1 MTTYRSFTG
10 YSASTLGISGDPVVN
25 ETFDITGAASLQI
38 IFRDDDADTNV
49 GGDVTNEASSD
60 GDQSVYITDNGG
72 TVLEDGS
79 AVYLEASFTYTIAG
93 DPTVYT
99 GYMFET
105 DNVSGFDFVIFETGT
120 PAGAATIT
128 SVNFNPSPNSVEYS
142 VLQSGDETFDTT
154 TSTGLNLNDD
164 DLIVAGDGN
173 DTINGGGGSDFLSGG
188 DGDDAFLLTD
198 FPEGAGPATGGVT
211 GGTPT
216 IVNQTT
222 ATNQSPPKM
231 LALDDGRVLYVW
243 NDDGASDFVNNDLQG
258 RIYNADGTPSS
269 DQFQIGTWRVSGDE
283 AFDIQ
288 AIDLAQTSDG
298 NVFIGFV
305 RSRYD
310 NVEAPAFSVID
321 PSFAPTDT
329 ANFVVASNQLFTGQ
343 IDNESPSILTALDD
357 GRILAVWS
365 RNAEN
370 DWGDMSVQGRIF
382 NSDGTPSTNQFQI
395 GTWDV
400 DGGNYFDV
408 NTIDVVQAD
417 NGNVFVGYV
426 RDNENGGETPVFSV
440 IDPSFNPGDAGF
452 TPVTDQLFPDAD
464 APGVESPPILTTLDD
479 GRVLAVWNN
488 TANADNGTDMTIQ
501 GRIFNNDGTASTDQF
516 QIGNWAVDGY
526 ESRNIDA
533 MEVSQTS
540 DGNVVIGFVRN
551 TSNGTDEPAFHII
564 DPSFAPTD
572 PGFAVAS
579 DVEIQET
586 DAGSYES
593 APVLASLADGRF
605 VAVWK
610 ENELGDGNLTYRVF
624 NSDGSPVT
632 GDITV
637 SNSTAN
643 QVDALTGFDVNSISV
658 VATGPNTFVIGW
670 VGANDGSGTGAFT
683 SGPITLET
691 DDGFGNDTIVGG
703 EGAET
708 TGDTIDASGMN
719 NGIDVTFD
727 GDESGTITQNG
738 GPSGSTSNAIFSEI
752 ETIIV
757 TDYDDIIDATATT
770 QDLTFDGMAG
780 DDFIQG
786 GAGNDSILGSEG
798 NDTLLGDGANDT
810 IDGGADDDLIY
821 GDNSGVAVPASPAD
835 TTSTNTARNFEVISL
850 GNISVELDPTEGN
863 QVAENRAD
871 AAFQGAT
878 FGSPTDP
885 LSENVVT
892 LSEVGSVAT
901 IYDGDNFNINDR
913 FQINGGV
920 HQTFDSAAIYDGTVI
935 TYEDGTTATVSAVV
949 FQDTNGN
956 TYLAP
961 ESSAN
966 TDTTLYT
973 AQPITSITLGTA
985 DNIAANGLTATR
997 VEDSWVEFSDTD
1009 SVAAGQNDGD
1019 DSIEGGAGNDTIYGE
1034 GGDDTIDGGADND
1047 LIYGDD
1053 GETTI
1058 NASEDFSTGPDGW
1071 VNASSGGYLSQNESL
1086 GGDPFFGRFGGGS
1099 SASEQIK
1106 KTFGLSQDAPYAV
1119 IEFDFLKIDSWDAS
1133 ANEEFAVF
1141 IDGVEIFNF
1150 FPKNTNGSGVE
1161 GPDASGSFAGGSW
1174 SVTSS
1179 GSDSNL
1185 GFGNNNSS
1193 WHDRVFNVRIVMD
1206 DPGDRVTL
1214 GMGAKLDSG
1223 ISDESW
1229 GIDNVNIAS
1238 TSNPD
1243 FDFSTTSSSL
1253 TDGNDV
1259 IDGGTGEDTI
1269 YGQGGD
1275 DLIDGG
1281 ADNDTIYGDGTAAL
1295 TPDSELLTNGGFD
1308 SNLDN
1313 WTIINPSGGQAPV
1326 HTTQAGGSIRL
1337 NSSDEAAGGDGLS
1350 QQFGTVI
1357 GKTYSAAIEL
1367 EENGGNSASH
1377 TVLVEA
1383 LDDNGTVIESYTTVI
1398 PNGGSETVYLDF
1410 VATSS
1415 TSEIRITNPSSTG
1428 TVGTDVLIVDASVTG
1443 VDPQDDP
1450 NDGNDTISGSAGDD
1464 FIIGGGGDDSIDG
1477 GADND
1482 VIYGDSRLTASPSEQ
1497 LNNGGFDSNL
1507 DRWTIINPTGGNAP
1521 AYSSSSGGSLRI
1533 NSGQETAGG
1542 DGVSQQFGTA
1552 IGETYSASLDFEE
1565 NGSGSASHTV
1575 LVEVLDE
1582 NGTVIDSVTTVV
1594 GNGQSAT
1601 ATLDFVATTATSEI
1615 RITNP
1620 TSSSSNN
1627 SDLLITDVSVTG
1639 IDPSDTTSQGDDSI
1653 DGGEGNDLIYGEGG
1667 GDTLLGSG
1675 GNDTIY
1681 GDAGSYVRESFSYD
1695 TLSTT
1700 QVRDGVSVNTGN
1712 VDVTF
1717 SSPTETGITL
1727 SVVNGSPY
1735 TGGIQDDGNGPASN
1749 TVLQSTTGSSSSLGE
1764 YEWSFSEP
1772 VMAVNFNIVDLD
1784 ANENIQIFAFDA
1796 DNNPIEVILTPGSN
1810 VTVTDSNSDGFDDRA
1825 DGGGSGGSGDVEQ
1838 SITVTVPGPVSRI
1851 EAIHTLDSGGNIGI
1865 QFTEMFFDAPTPS
1878 IGDDLIDGGTGDD
1891 FIYGEEG
1898 TDTIRLSDSF
1908 GIDSIDGGEETPT
1921 DSSIDI
1927 LDASAVTATGVN
1939 LTYGTLESGTV
1950 IAGAGNTATFENIE
1964 QVIVTEQDDTIDA
1977 SALSDDVTLDGMGG
1991 DDTILG
1997 GSGDDSID
2005 GGTGSDTL
2013 VGGDGQDTITGGAGE
2028 DTIAGGAGA
2037 DTITGGT
2044 GGDFIDYSGSDA
2056 GVSIDFGIYGNG
2068 VGSGG
2073 HAEGDVFN
2081 EVDDIIGSGFDDTL
2095 SGYDATYDGRSISN
2109 IIDGGA
2115 GNDSIDGEG
2124 GNDSLIGGAGNDTLI
2139 GGAGVDT
2146 LTGGADADT
2155 FFADGTADLITD
2167 FDTTDGLGDNDPS
2180 NNDFIDLSAIYNETT
2195 LAAWNATPGNP
2206 QYNNPLAWLKADQ
2219 ADGTLDEAGGLQIQN
2234 GGSAVDGD
2242 DFFFENTAV
2251 VCFARGTRIMTPFGD
2266 IPIEELERG
2275 DMVKTL
2281 DNGIKPIRWI
2291 GHRKLSADD
2300 LAKAPAMRPILIK
2313 ARSIGGGLPKTDL
2326 VVSPQHRVMIRSRI
2340 AKRMFGK
2347 EEVLIA
2353 AKHLLAIPG
2362 VSVIEECDGVEYW
2375 HFLFDQHEVVFAESM
2390 PAESLYTGKEALKTL
2405 SEKSRNEIFTLFPE
2419 LANLDH
2425 DKLGVDCPSPMGAR
2439 IFPKGPEARE
2449 LTKRHIKNDQALLV
2463 SACFV

>member
-10 YSASTLGISGDPVVN
+10 YSASTLGISEDPVVN
-25 ETFDITGAASLQI
+25 ETFNITGAASLQI

-142 VLQSGDETFDTT
+142 VLQSGNETFDTT

-188 DGDDAFLLTD
+188 DGDDTFLLTD

-243 NDDGASDFVNNDLQG
+243 NDDGASDFLNNDLQG
-258 RIYNADGTPSS
+258 RIYNADGTPAS

-343 IDNESPSILTALDD
+343 IDNESPSVLTALDD

-526 ESRNIDA
+526 EARNIDA
-533 MEVSQTS
+533 MDVTQTS

-586 DAGSYES
+586 DPGSCES

-632 GDITV
+632 GDVVV

-691 DDGFGNDTIVGG
+691 NDGFGNDTIVGG

-770 QDLTFDGMAG
+770 QDLIFDGMAG

-798 NDTLLGDGANDT
+798 NDTL
-810 IDGGADDDLIY
+810 
-821 GDNSGVAVPASPAD
+821 
-835 TTSTNTARNFEVISL
+835 F
-850 GNISVELDPTEGN
+850 
-863 QVAENRAD
+863 
-871 AAFQGAT
+871 
-878 FGSPTDP
+878 
-885 LSENVVT
+885 
-892 LSEVGSVAT
+892 
-901 IYDGDNFNINDR
+901 
-913 FQINGGV
+913 
-920 HQTFDSAAIYDGTVI
+920 
-935 TYEDGTTATVSAVV
+935 
-949 FQDTNGN
+949 
-956 TYLAP
+956 
-961 ESSAN
+961 
-966 TDTTLYT
+966 
-973 AQPITSITLGTA
+973 
-985 DNIAANGLTATR
+985 
-997 VEDSWVEFSDTD
+997 
-1009 SVAAGQNDGD
+1009 
-1019 DSIEGGAGNDTIYGE
+1019 GE

-1141 IDGVEIFNF
+1141 IDGVEIFSF
-1150 FPKNTNGSGVE
+1150 FPKNTNGSAVE

-1326 HTTQAGGSIRL
+1326 YTTQAGGSIRL
-1337 NSSDEAAGGDGLS
+1337 NSSDEAAGGM
-1350 QQFGTVI
+1350 
-1357 GKTYSAAIEL
+1357 
-1367 EENGGNSASH
+1367 AS
-1377 TVLVEA
+1377 
-1383 LDDNGTVIESYTTVI
+1383 
-1398 PNGGSETVYLDF
+1398 
-1410 VATSS
+1410 
-1415 TSEIRITNPSSTG
+1415 R
-1428 TVGTDVLIVDASVTG
+1428 
-1443 VDPQDDP
+1443 
-1450 NDGNDTISGSAGDD
+1450 
-1464 FIIGGGGDDSIDG
+1464 
-1477 GADND
+1477 
-1482 VIYGDSRLTASPSEQ
+1482 
-1497 LNNGGFDSNL
+1497 SNL
-1507 DRWTIINPTGGNAP
+1507 AL
-1521 AYSSSSGGSLRI
+1521 SSARLIRPPLSLRK
-1533 NSGQETAGG
+1533 
-1542 DGVSQQFGTA
+1542 
-1552 IGETYSASLDFEE
+1552 
-1565 NGSGSASHTV
+1565 
-1575 LVEVLDE
+1575 
-1582 NGTVIDSVTTVV
+1582 
-1594 GNGQSAT
+1594 
-1601 ATLDFVATTATSEI
+1601 
-1615 RITNP
+1615 
-1620 TSSSSNN
+1620 
-1627 SDLLITDVSVTG
+1627 
-1639 IDPSDTTSQGDDSI
+1639 
-1653 DGGEGNDLIYGEGG
+1653 
-1667 GDTLLGSG
+1667 
-1675 GNDTIY
+1675 
-1681 GDAGSYVRESFSYD
+1681 
-1695 TLSTT
+1695 
-1700 QVRDGVSVNTGN
+1700 
-1712 VDVTF
+1712 
-1717 SSPTETGITL
+1717 
-1727 SVVNGSPY
+1727 
-1735 TGGIQDDGNGPASN
+1735 
-1749 TVLQSTTGSSSSLGE
+1749 
-1764 YEWSFSEP
+1764 
-1772 VMAVNFNIVDLD
+1772 M
-1784 ANENIQIFAFDA
+1784 
-1796 DNNPIEVILTPGSN
+1796 
-1810 VTVTDSNSDGFDDRA
+1810 
-1825 DGGGSGGSGDVEQ
+1825 
-1838 SITVTVPGPVSRI
+1838 
-1851 EAIHTLDSGGNIGI
+1851 
-1865 QFTEMFFDAPTPS
+1865 
-1878 IGDDLIDGGTGDD
+1878 
-1891 FIYGEEG
+1891 
-1898 TDTIRLSDSF
+1898 
-1908 GIDSIDGGEETPT
+1908 EETPPVT
-1921 DSSIDI
+1921 PCWLKRSMTTAPLLKATQRSSPMEE
-1927 LDASAVTATGVN
+1927 AR
-1939 LTYGTLESGTV
+1939 
-1950 IAGAGNTATFENIE
+1950 
-1964 QVIVTEQDDTIDA
+1964 Q
-1977 SALSDDVTLDGMGG
+1977 
-1991 DDTILG
+1991 
-1997 GSGDDSID
+1997 
-2005 GGTGSDTL
+2005 
-2013 VGGDGQDTITGGAGE
+2013 
-2028 DTIAGGAGA
+2028 
-2037 DTITGGT
+2037 
-2044 GGDFIDYSGSDA
+2044 
-2056 GVSIDFGIYGNG
+2056 
-2068 VGSGG
+2068 
-2073 HAEGDVFN
+2073 
-2081 EVDDIIGSGFDDTL
+2081 
-2095 SGYDATYDGRSISN
+2095 SIST
-2109 IIDGGA
+2109 
-2115 GNDSIDGEG
+2115 S
-2124 GNDSLIGGAGNDTLI
+2124 S
-2139 GGAGVDT
+2139 
-2146 LTGGADADT
+2146 
-2155 FFADGTADLITD
+2155 
-2167 FDTTDGLGDNDPS
+2167 P
-2180 NNDFIDLSAIYNETT
+2180 
-2195 LAAWNATPGNP
+2195 
-2206 QYNNPLAWLKADQ
+2206 PL
-2219 ADGTLDEAGGLQIQN
+2219 
-2234 GGSAVDGD
+2234 
-2242 DFFFENTAV
+2242 
-2251 VCFARGTRIMTPFGD
+2251 RR
-2266 IPIEELERG
+2266 
-2275 DMVKTL
+2275 
-2281 DNGIKPIRWI
+2281 
-2291 GHRKLSADD
+2291 RK
-2300 LAKAPAMRPILIK
+2300 
-2313 ARSIGGGLPKTDL
+2313 
-2326 VVSPQHRVMIRSRI
+2326 
-2340 AKRMFGK
+2340 
-2347 EEVLIA
+2347 
-2353 AKHLLAIPG
+2353 
-2362 VSVIEECDGVEYW
+2362 SV
-2375 HFLFDQHEVVFAESM
+2375 
-2390 PAESLYTGKEALKTL
+2390 
-2405 SEKSRNEIFTLFPE
+2405 
-2419 LANLDH
+2419 
-2425 DKLGVDCPSPMGAR
+2425 
-2439 IFPKGPEARE
+2439 
-2449 LTKRHIKNDQALLV
+2449 
-2463 SACFV
+2463 

>member
-10 YSASTLGISGDPVVN
+10 YSASTLGISEDPIVN
-25 ETFDITGAASLQI
+25 ETFNITGAASLQI

-105 DNVSGFDFVIFETGT
+105 DNVSGFDFVIFEAGT

-188 DGDDAFLLTD
+188 DGDDVFNLTD
-198 FPEGAGPATGGVT
+198 FPEGAGPVTGGVT

-216 IVNQTT
+216 VVNQTT

-243 NDDGASDFVNNDLQG
+243 NDDGASDFLNNDLQG

-343 IDNESPSILTALDD
+343 IDNESPSVLTALDD

-382 NSDGTPSTNQFQI
+382 DSDGTPSTNQFQI

-400 DGGNYFDV
+400 DGSNYFDID
-408 NTIDVVQAD
+408 TIDVVQAD

-488 TANADNGTDMTIQ
+488 YANADNGTVMTIQ

-526 ESRNIDA
+526 DGRNIDA
-533 MEVSQTS
+533 MEVTQTS

-572 PGFAVAS
+572 PGFAVIS

-586 DAGSYES
+586 DAGFYES
-593 APVLASLADGRF
+593 APVLASLAGGRF

-610 ENELGDGNLTYRVF
+610 ENELGDGNLAYRVF

-632 GDITV
+632 GDVIVADTTT
-637 SNSTAN
+637 NR
-643 QVDALTGFDVNSISV
+643 VDALNGFDVNSISV
-658 VATGPNTFVIGW
+658 IATGPNTFVIGW

-738 GPSGSTSNAIFSEI
+738 GPSGNTSNAIFSEI

-1034 GGDDTIDGGADND
+1034 GGDDTIDGG
-1047 LIYGDD
+1047 I
-1053 GETTI
+1053 
-1058 NASEDFSTGPDGW
+1058 
-1071 VNASSGGYLSQNESL
+1071 
-1086 GGDPFFGRFGGGS
+1086 
-1099 SASEQIK
+1099 
-1106 KTFGLSQDAPYAV
+1106 
-1119 IEFDFLKIDSWDAS
+1119 
-1133 ANEEFAVF
+1133 
-1141 IDGVEIFNF
+1141 
-1150 FPKNTNGSGVE
+1150 
-1161 GPDASGSFAGGSW
+1161 
-1174 SVTSS
+1174 
-1179 GSDSNL
+1179 
-1185 GFGNNNSS
+1185 
-1193 WHDRVFNVRIVMD
+1193 
-1206 DPGDRVTL
+1206 
-1214 GMGAKLDSG
+1214 
-1223 ISDESW
+1223 
-1229 GIDNVNIAS
+1229 
-1238 TSNPD
+1238 
-1243 FDFSTTSSSL
+1243 
-1253 TDGNDV
+1253 
-1259 IDGGTGEDTI
+1259 
-1269 YGQGGD
+1269 
-1275 DLIDGG
+1275 G
-1281 ADNDTIYGDGTAAL
+1281 AD
-1295 TPDSELLTNGGFD
+1295 SLL
-1308 SNLDN
+1308 
-1313 WTIINPSGGQAPV
+1313 
-1326 HTTQAGGSIRL
+1326 
-1337 NSSDEAAGGDGLS
+1337 
-1350 QQFGTVI
+1350 
-1357 GKTYSAAIEL
+1357 
-1367 EENGGNSASH
+1367 
-1377 TVLVEA
+1377 
-1383 LDDNGTVIESYTTVI
+1383 
-1398 PNGGSETVYLDF
+1398 
-1410 VATSS
+1410 
-1415 TSEIRITNPSSTG
+1415 
-1428 TVGTDVLIVDASVTG
+1428 
-1443 VDPQDDP
+1443 
-1450 NDGNDTISGSAGDD
+1450 
-1464 FIIGGGGDDSIDG
+1464 
-1477 GADND
+1477 
-1482 VIYGDSRLTASPSEQ
+1482 
-1497 LNNGGFDSNL
+1497 
-1507 DRWTIINPTGGNAP
+1507 
-1521 AYSSSSGGSLRI
+1521 
-1533 NSGQETAGG
+1533 
-1542 DGVSQQFGTA
+1542 
-1552 IGETYSASLDFEE
+1552 
-1565 NGSGSASHTV
+1565 
-1575 LVEVLDE
+1575 
-1582 NGTVIDSVTTVV
+1582 
-1594 GNGQSAT
+1594 
-1601 ATLDFVATTATSEI
+1601 
-1615 RITNP
+1615 
-1620 TSSSSNN
+1620 
-1627 SDLLITDVSVTG
+1627 
-1639 IDPSDTTSQGDDSI
+1639 
-1653 DGGEGNDLIYGEGG
+1653 
-1667 GDTLLGSG
+1667 
-1675 GNDTIY
+1675 
-1681 GDAGSYVRESFSYD
+1681 
-1695 TLSTT
+1695 
-1700 QVRDGVSVNTGN
+1700 
-1712 VDVTF
+1712 
-1717 SSPTETGITL
+1717 
-1727 SVVNGSPY
+1727 
-1735 TGGIQDDGNGPASN
+1735 
-1749 TVLQSTTGSSSSLGE
+1749 
-1764 YEWSFSEP
+1764 
-1772 VMAVNFNIVDLD
+1772 
-1784 ANENIQIFAFDA
+1784 
-1796 DNNPIEVILTPGSN
+1796 
-1810 VTVTDSNSDGFDDRA
+1810 
-1825 DGGGSGGSGDVEQ
+1825 
-1838 SITVTVPGPVSRI
+1838 
-1851 EAIHTLDSGGNIGI
+1851 
-1865 QFTEMFFDAPTPS
+1865 
-1878 IGDDLIDGGTGDD
+1878 
-1891 FIYGEEG
+1891 
-1898 TDTIRLSDSF
+1898 
-1908 GIDSIDGGEETPT
+1908 
-1921 DSSIDI
+1921 
-1927 LDASAVTATGVN
+1927 
-1939 LTYGTLESGTV
+1939 
-1950 IAGAGNTATFENIE
+1950 
-1964 QVIVTEQDDTIDA
+1964 
-1977 SALSDDVTLDGMGG
+1977 
-1991 DDTILG
+1991 
-1997 GSGDDSID
+1997 
-2005 GGTGSDTL
+2005 
-2013 VGGDGQDTITGGAGE
+2013 GGAGE

-2037 DTITGGT
+2037 DTITGGS

-2056 GVSIDFGIYGNG
+2056 GVLIDFGIYGDG

-2115 GNDSIDGEG
+2115 GNDRIDGEG

-2281 DNGIKPIRWI
+2281 DNGMKPIRWI

>member
-10 YSASTLGISGDPVVN
+10 YSASTLGISEDPIVN
-25 ETFDITGAASLQI
+25 ETFNITGAASLQI

-105 DNVSGFDFVIFETGT
+105 DNVSGFDFVIFEAGT

-188 DGDDAFLLTD
+188 DGDDVFNLTD
-198 FPEGAGPATGGVT
+198 FPEGAGPVTGGVT

-216 IVNQTT
+216 VVNQTT

-243 NDDGASDFVNNDLQG
+243 NDDGASDFLNNDLQG
-258 RIYNADGTPSS
+258 RVYNADGTPSS

-343 IDNESPSILTALDD
+343 IDNESPSVLTALDD

-382 NSDGTPSTNQFQI
+382 DSDGTPSTNQFQI

-400 DGGNYFDV
+400 DGSNYFDID
-408 NTIDVVQAD
+408 TIDVVQAD

-488 TANADNGTDMTIQ
+488 YANADNGTVMTIQ

-526 ESRNIDA
+526 DGRNIDA
-533 MEVSQTS
+533 MEVTQTS

-572 PGFAVAS
+572 PGFAVIS

-586 DAGSYES
+586 DAGFYES
-593 APVLASLADGRF
+593 APVLASLAGGRF

-610 ENELGDGNLTYRVF
+610 ENELGDGNLAYRVF

-632 GDITV
+632 GDIIV
-637 SNSTAN
+637 ADSTTN
-643 QVDALTGFDVNSISV
+643 RVDALNGFDVNSISV
-658 VATGPNTFVIGW
+658 IATGPNTFVIGW

-738 GPSGSTSNAIFSEI
+738 GPSGNTSNAIFSEI

-1034 GGDDTIDGGADND
+1034 GGDDTIDGG
-1047 LIYGDD
+1047 I
-1053 GETTI
+1053 
-1058 NASEDFSTGPDGW
+1058 
-1071 VNASSGGYLSQNESL
+1071 
-1086 GGDPFFGRFGGGS
+1086 
-1099 SASEQIK
+1099 
-1106 KTFGLSQDAPYAV
+1106 
-1119 IEFDFLKIDSWDAS
+1119 
-1133 ANEEFAVF
+1133 
-1141 IDGVEIFNF
+1141 
-1150 FPKNTNGSGVE
+1150 
-1161 GPDASGSFAGGSW
+1161 
-1174 SVTSS
+1174 
-1179 GSDSNL
+1179 
-1185 GFGNNNSS
+1185 
-1193 WHDRVFNVRIVMD
+1193 
-1206 DPGDRVTL
+1206 
-1214 GMGAKLDSG
+1214 
-1223 ISDESW
+1223 
-1229 GIDNVNIAS
+1229 
-1238 TSNPD
+1238 
-1243 FDFSTTSSSL
+1243 
-1253 TDGNDV
+1253 
-1259 IDGGTGEDTI
+1259 
-1269 YGQGGD
+1269 
-1275 DLIDGG
+1275 G
-1281 ADNDTIYGDGTAAL
+1281 AD
-1295 TPDSELLTNGGFD
+1295 SLL
-1308 SNLDN
+1308 
-1313 WTIINPSGGQAPV
+1313 
-1326 HTTQAGGSIRL
+1326 
-1337 NSSDEAAGGDGLS
+1337 
-1350 QQFGTVI
+1350 
-1357 GKTYSAAIEL
+1357 
-1367 EENGGNSASH
+1367 
-1377 TVLVEA
+1377 
-1383 LDDNGTVIESYTTVI
+1383 
-1398 PNGGSETVYLDF
+1398 
-1410 VATSS
+1410 
-1415 TSEIRITNPSSTG
+1415 
-1428 TVGTDVLIVDASVTG
+1428 
-1443 VDPQDDP
+1443 
-1450 NDGNDTISGSAGDD
+1450 
-1464 FIIGGGGDDSIDG
+1464 
-1477 GADND
+1477 
-1482 VIYGDSRLTASPSEQ
+1482 
-1497 LNNGGFDSNL
+1497 
-1507 DRWTIINPTGGNAP
+1507 
-1521 AYSSSSGGSLRI
+1521 
-1533 NSGQETAGG
+1533 
-1542 DGVSQQFGTA
+1542 
-1552 IGETYSASLDFEE
+1552 
-1565 NGSGSASHTV
+1565 
-1575 LVEVLDE
+1575 
-1582 NGTVIDSVTTVV
+1582 
-1594 GNGQSAT
+1594 
-1601 ATLDFVATTATSEI
+1601 
-1615 RITNP
+1615 
-1620 TSSSSNN
+1620 
-1627 SDLLITDVSVTG
+1627 
-1639 IDPSDTTSQGDDSI
+1639 
-1653 DGGEGNDLIYGEGG
+1653 
-1667 GDTLLGSG
+1667 
-1675 GNDTIY
+1675 
-1681 GDAGSYVRESFSYD
+1681 
-1695 TLSTT
+1695 
-1700 QVRDGVSVNTGN
+1700 
-1712 VDVTF
+1712 
-1717 SSPTETGITL
+1717 
-1727 SVVNGSPY
+1727 
-1735 TGGIQDDGNGPASN
+1735 
-1749 TVLQSTTGSSSSLGE
+1749 
-1764 YEWSFSEP
+1764 
-1772 VMAVNFNIVDLD
+1772 
-1784 ANENIQIFAFDA
+1784 
-1796 DNNPIEVILTPGSN
+1796 
-1810 VTVTDSNSDGFDDRA
+1810 
-1825 DGGGSGGSGDVEQ
+1825 
-1838 SITVTVPGPVSRI
+1838 
-1851 EAIHTLDSGGNIGI
+1851 
-1865 QFTEMFFDAPTPS
+1865 
-1878 IGDDLIDGGTGDD
+1878 
-1891 FIYGEEG
+1891 
-1898 TDTIRLSDSF
+1898 
-1908 GIDSIDGGEETPT
+1908 
-1921 DSSIDI
+1921 
-1927 LDASAVTATGVN
+1927 
-1939 LTYGTLESGTV
+1939 
-1950 IAGAGNTATFENIE
+1950 
-1964 QVIVTEQDDTIDA
+1964 
-1977 SALSDDVTLDGMGG
+1977 
-1991 DDTILG
+1991 
-1997 GSGDDSID
+1997 
-2005 GGTGSDTL
+2005 
-2013 VGGDGQDTITGGAGE
+2013 GGAGE

-2037 DTITGGT
+2037 DTITGGS

-2056 GVSIDFGIYGNG
+2056 GVLIDFGIYGDG

-2115 GNDSIDGEG
+2115 GNDRIDGEG

-2281 DNGIKPIRWI
+2281 DNGMKPIRWI

>member
-10 YSASTLGISGDPVVN
+10 YSASTLGISEDPVVN
-25 ETFDITGAASLQI
+25 ETFNTTGAASLQI

-105 DNVSGFDFVIFETGT
+105 DNVSGFDFVIFEAGT

-188 DGDDAFLLTD
+188 DGDDVFLLTD
-198 FPEGAGPATGGVT
+198 FPEGAGPVTGGAT

-216 IVNQTT
+216 VVNQST

-243 NDDGASDFVNNDLQG
+243 NDDANTDSANTDLHG

-269 DQFQIGTWRVSGDE
+269 DQFQIGTWGVSGDE
-283 AFDIQ
+283 GFDLQ

-343 IDNESPSILTALDD
+343 IDNESPSVLTALDD

-395 GTWDV
+395 RTWDV
-400 DGGNYFDV
+400 DGSNYFDID
-408 NTIDVVQAD
+408 TIDVVQAD

-426 RDNENGGETPVFSV
+426 RDHENGGETPVFSV

-464 APGVESPPILTTLDD
+464 ASGMESPPILTTLDD

-488 TANADNGTDMTIQ
+488 SANADNGTGMTIQ

-526 ESRNIDA
+526 DGRNIDA
-533 MEVSQTS
+533 MDVTQTS

-572 PGFAVAS
+572 PGFAVIS

-586 DAGSYES
+586 DAGFYES
-593 APVLASLADGRF
+593 APVLASLAGGRF

-632 GDITV
+632 GDIIV
-637 SNSTAN
+637 ADSTTN
-643 QVDALTGFDVNSISV
+643 RVDALTSFDVNSISV

-738 GPSGSTSNAIFSEI
+738 GPSGNTSNAIFSEI

-770 QDLTFDGMAG
+770 QGVTFDGMAG

-835 TTSTNTARNFEVISL
+835 TTSTNTARTFEVISL

-863 QVAENRAD
+863 EVAENRAD

-913 FQINGGV
+913 FQINGGA

-961 ESSAN
+961 EFSAN

-985 DNIAANGLTATR
+985 DVNSAIYLTATR
-997 VEDSWVEFSDTD
+997 VEDSWVEFSETD

-1019 DSIEGGAGNDTIYGE
+1019 DPIEGGAGNDTIYGE
-1034 GGDDTIDGGADND
+1034 GGDDTIDGGIGADSLEGGTGND
-1047 LIYGDD
+1047 LL
-1053 GETTI
+1053 
-1058 NASEDFSTGPDGW
+1058 
-1071 VNASSGGYLSQNESL
+1071 SGG
-1086 GGDPFFGRFGGGS
+1086 
-1099 SASEQIK
+1099 
-1106 KTFGLSQDAPYAV
+1106 
-1119 IEFDFLKIDSWDAS
+1119 
-1133 ANEEFAVF
+1133 
-1141 IDGVEIFNF
+1141 
-1150 FPKNTNGSGVE
+1150 
-1161 GPDASGSFAGGSW
+1161 
-1174 SVTSS
+1174 
-1179 GSDSNL
+1179 
-1185 GFGNNNSS
+1185 
-1193 WHDRVFNVRIVMD
+1193 
-1206 DPGDRVTL
+1206 
-1214 GMGAKLDSG
+1214 
-1223 ISDESW
+1223 
-1229 GIDNVNIAS
+1229 
-1238 TSNPD
+1238 
-1243 FDFSTTSSSL
+1243 
-1253 TDGNDV
+1253 DGND
-1259 IDGGTGEDTI
+1259 
-1269 YGQGGD
+1269 Q
-1275 DLIDGG
+1275 
-1281 ADNDTIYGDGTAAL
+1281 
-1295 TPDSELLTNGGFD
+1295 
-1308 SNLDN
+1308 
-1313 WTIINPSGGQAPV
+1313 
-1326 HTTQAGGSIRL
+1326 
-1337 NSSDEAAGGDGLS
+1337 
-1350 QQFGTVI
+1350 I
-1357 GKTYSAAIEL
+1357 G
-1367 EENGGNSASH
+1367 
-1377 TVLVEA
+1377 
-1383 LDDNGTVIESYTTVI
+1383 
-1398 PNGGSETVYLDF
+1398 
-1410 VATSS
+1410 
-1415 TSEIRITNPSSTG
+1415 
-1428 TVGTDVLIVDASVTG
+1428 
-1443 VDPQDDP
+1443 
-1450 NDGNDTISGSAGDD
+1450 
-1464 FIIGGGGDDSIDG
+1464 
-1477 GADND
+1477 
-1482 VIYGDSRLTASPSEQ
+1482 
-1497 LNNGGFDSNL
+1497 
-1507 DRWTIINPTGGNAP
+1507 
-1521 AYSSSSGGSLRI
+1521 
-1533 NSGQETAGG
+1533 
-1542 DGVSQQFGTA
+1542 
-1552 IGETYSASLDFEE
+1552 
-1565 NGSGSASHTV
+1565 
-1575 LVEVLDE
+1575 
-1582 NGTVIDSVTTVV
+1582 
-1594 GNGQSAT
+1594 
-1601 ATLDFVATTATSEI
+1601 
-1615 RITNP
+1615 
-1620 TSSSSNN
+1620 
-1627 SDLLITDVSVTG
+1627 
-1639 IDPSDTTSQGDDSI
+1639 
-1653 DGGEGNDLIYGEGG
+1653 
-1667 GDTLLGSG
+1667 
-1675 GNDTIY
+1675 
-1681 GDAGSYVRESFSYD
+1681 
-1695 TLSTT
+1695 
-1700 QVRDGVSVNTGN
+1700 
-1712 VDVTF
+1712 
-1717 SSPTETGITL
+1717 
-1727 SVVNGSPY
+1727 
-1735 TGGIQDDGNGPASN
+1735 
-1749 TVLQSTTGSSSSLGE
+1749 
-1764 YEWSFSEP
+1764 
-1772 VMAVNFNIVDLD
+1772 
-1784 ANENIQIFAFDA
+1784 
-1796 DNNPIEVILTPGSN
+1796 
-1810 VTVTDSNSDGFDDRA
+1810 
-1825 DGGGSGGSGDVEQ
+1825 
-1838 SITVTVPGPVSRI
+1838 
-1851 EAIHTLDSGGNIGI
+1851 
-1865 QFTEMFFDAPTPS
+1865 
-1878 IGDDLIDGGTGDD
+1878 
-1891 FIYGEEG
+1891 
-1898 TDTIRLSDSF
+1898 
-1908 GIDSIDGGEETPT
+1908 
-1921 DSSIDI
+1921 
-1927 LDASAVTATGVN
+1927 
-1939 LTYGTLESGTV
+1939 
-1950 IAGAGNTATFENIE
+1950 
-1964 QVIVTEQDDTIDA
+1964 
-1977 SALSDDVTLDGMGG
+1977 
-1991 DDTILG
+1991 
-1997 GSGDDSID
+1997 
-2005 GGTGSDTL
+2005 
-2013 VGGDGQDTITGGAGE
+2013 
-2028 DTIAGGAGA
+2028 
-2037 DTITGGT
+2037 
-2044 GGDFIDYSGSDA
+2044 
-2056 GVSIDFGIYGNG
+2056 
-2068 VGSGG
+2068 
-2073 HAEGDVFN
+2073 
-2081 EVDDIIGSGFDDTL
+2081 
-2095 SGYDATYDGRSISN
+2095 
-2109 IIDGGA
+2109 
-2115 GNDSIDGEG
+2115 
-2124 GNDSLIGGAGNDTLI
+2124 GGAGNDTLEAGLGGDTLSGGDGNDLLVRGGYGVDNTWNLLYGDDGDDTI
-2139 GGAGVDT
+2139 RLEDGINVIDFIDGGDGIDTLEILPADNRNLSVNMNTNNVSDLVVGAQEFYNVENITTAGGNDTIIGDAQNSVLNGGAGNDSVDGGDGDDTIIGGTGSDSLAGGAGSDT

-2234 GGSAVDGD
+2234 GGSAVAGD
-2242 DFFFENTAV
+2242 DFFLENTAV

-2281 DNGIKPIRWI
+2281 DHGMKPIRWI

-2326 VVSPQHRVMIRSRI
+2326 VVSPQHCVMIRSRI

-2362 VSVIEECDGVEYW
+2362 VSVIEDCDGVEYW

-2405 SEKSRNEIFTLFPE
+2405 SEKSRKEIFALFPE

>member
-10 YSASTLGISGDPVVN
+10 YSASTLGISEDPIVN
-25 ETFDITGAASLQI
+25 ETFNITGAASLQI

-105 DNVSGFDFVIFETGT
+105 DNVSGFDFVIFEAGT

-188 DGDDAFLLTD
+188 DGDDVFNLTD
-198 FPEGAGPATGGVT
+198 FPEGAGPVTGGVT

-216 IVNQTT
+216 VVNQTT

-243 NDDGASDFVNNDLQG
+243 NDDGASDFLNNDLQG

-343 IDNESPSILTALDD
+343 IDNESPSVLTALDD

-382 NSDGTPSTNQFQI
+382 DSDGTPSTNQFQI

-400 DGGNYFDV
+400 DGSNYFDID
-408 NTIDVVQAD
+408 TIDVVQAD

-488 TANADNGTDMTIQ
+488 YANADNGTVMTIQ

-526 ESRNIDA
+526 DGRNIDA
-533 MEVSQTS
+533 MEVTQTS

-572 PGFAVAS
+572 PGFAVIS

-586 DAGSYES
+586 DAGFYES
-593 APVLASLADGRF
+593 APVLASLAGGRF

-610 ENELGDGNLTYRVF
+610 ENELGDGNLAYRVF

-632 GDITV
+632 GDIIV
-637 SNSTAN
+637 ADSTTN
-643 QVDALTGFDVNSISV
+643 RVDALNGFDVNSISV
-658 VATGPNTFVIGW
+658 IATGPNTFVIGW

-738 GPSGSTSNAIFSEI
+738 GPSGNTSNAIFSEI

-1034 GGDDTIDGGADND
+1034 GGDDTIDGG
-1047 LIYGDD
+1047 I
-1053 GETTI
+1053 
-1058 NASEDFSTGPDGW
+1058 
-1071 VNASSGGYLSQNESL
+1071 
-1086 GGDPFFGRFGGGS
+1086 
-1099 SASEQIK
+1099 
-1106 KTFGLSQDAPYAV
+1106 
-1119 IEFDFLKIDSWDAS
+1119 
-1133 ANEEFAVF
+1133 
-1141 IDGVEIFNF
+1141 
-1150 FPKNTNGSGVE
+1150 
-1161 GPDASGSFAGGSW
+1161 
-1174 SVTSS
+1174 
-1179 GSDSNL
+1179 
-1185 GFGNNNSS
+1185 
-1193 WHDRVFNVRIVMD
+1193 
-1206 DPGDRVTL
+1206 
-1214 GMGAKLDSG
+1214 
-1223 ISDESW
+1223 
-1229 GIDNVNIAS
+1229 
-1238 TSNPD
+1238 
-1243 FDFSTTSSSL
+1243 
-1253 TDGNDV
+1253 
-1259 IDGGTGEDTI
+1259 
-1269 YGQGGD
+1269 
-1275 DLIDGG
+1275 G
-1281 ADNDTIYGDGTAAL
+1281 AD
-1295 TPDSELLTNGGFD
+1295 SLL
-1308 SNLDN
+1308 
-1313 WTIINPSGGQAPV
+1313 
-1326 HTTQAGGSIRL
+1326 
-1337 NSSDEAAGGDGLS
+1337 
-1350 QQFGTVI
+1350 
-1357 GKTYSAAIEL
+1357 
-1367 EENGGNSASH
+1367 
-1377 TVLVEA
+1377 
-1383 LDDNGTVIESYTTVI
+1383 
-1398 PNGGSETVYLDF
+1398 
-1410 VATSS
+1410 
-1415 TSEIRITNPSSTG
+1415 
-1428 TVGTDVLIVDASVTG
+1428 
-1443 VDPQDDP
+1443 
-1450 NDGNDTISGSAGDD
+1450 
-1464 FIIGGGGDDSIDG
+1464 
-1477 GADND
+1477 
-1482 VIYGDSRLTASPSEQ
+1482 
-1497 LNNGGFDSNL
+1497 
-1507 DRWTIINPTGGNAP
+1507 
-1521 AYSSSSGGSLRI
+1521 
-1533 NSGQETAGG
+1533 
-1542 DGVSQQFGTA
+1542 
-1552 IGETYSASLDFEE
+1552 
-1565 NGSGSASHTV
+1565 
-1575 LVEVLDE
+1575 
-1582 NGTVIDSVTTVV
+1582 
-1594 GNGQSAT
+1594 
-1601 ATLDFVATTATSEI
+1601 
-1615 RITNP
+1615 
-1620 TSSSSNN
+1620 
-1627 SDLLITDVSVTG
+1627 
-1639 IDPSDTTSQGDDSI
+1639 
-1653 DGGEGNDLIYGEGG
+1653 
-1667 GDTLLGSG
+1667 
-1675 GNDTIY
+1675 
-1681 GDAGSYVRESFSYD
+1681 
-1695 TLSTT
+1695 
-1700 QVRDGVSVNTGN
+1700 
-1712 VDVTF
+1712 
-1717 SSPTETGITL
+1717 
-1727 SVVNGSPY
+1727 
-1735 TGGIQDDGNGPASN
+1735 
-1749 TVLQSTTGSSSSLGE
+1749 
-1764 YEWSFSEP
+1764 
-1772 VMAVNFNIVDLD
+1772 
-1784 ANENIQIFAFDA
+1784 
-1796 DNNPIEVILTPGSN
+1796 
-1810 VTVTDSNSDGFDDRA
+1810 
-1825 DGGGSGGSGDVEQ
+1825 
-1838 SITVTVPGPVSRI
+1838 
-1851 EAIHTLDSGGNIGI
+1851 
-1865 QFTEMFFDAPTPS
+1865 
-1878 IGDDLIDGGTGDD
+1878 
-1891 FIYGEEG
+1891 
-1898 TDTIRLSDSF
+1898 
-1908 GIDSIDGGEETPT
+1908 
-1921 DSSIDI
+1921 
-1927 LDASAVTATGVN
+1927 
-1939 LTYGTLESGTV
+1939 
-1950 IAGAGNTATFENIE
+1950 
-1964 QVIVTEQDDTIDA
+1964 
-1977 SALSDDVTLDGMGG
+1977 
-1991 DDTILG
+1991 
-1997 GSGDDSID
+1997 
-2005 GGTGSDTL
+2005 
-2013 VGGDGQDTITGGAGE
+2013 GGAGE

-2037 DTITGGT
+2037 DTITGGS

-2056 GVSIDFGIYGNG
+2056 GVLIDFGIYGDG

-2115 GNDSIDGEG
+2115 GNDRIDGEG

-2281 DNGIKPIRWI
+2281 DNGMKPIRWI

>member
-10 YSASTLGISGDPVVN
+10 YSASTLGISENPAVN
-25 ETFDITGAASLQI
+25 ETFNTTGAASLQI

-105 DNVSGFDFVIFETGT
+105 DNVSGFDFVIFEAGT

-154 TSTGLNLNDD
+154 TSTSLNLNDD

-188 DGDDAFLLTD
+188 DGDDLFLLTD
-198 FPEGAGPATGGVT
+198 FPEGGGPATGGVT

-243 NDDGASDFVNNDLQG
+243 NDDANTDSANTDLHG

-269 DQFQIGTWRVSGDE
+269 DQFQIGTWGVSGDE
-283 AFDIQ
+283 GFDLQ

-343 IDNESPSILTALDD
+343 IDNESPSVLTALDD

-365 RNAEN
+365 RNGEN

-400 DGGNYFDV
+400 DGSNYFDID
-408 NTIDVVQAD
+408 TIDVVQAD

-488 TANADNGTDMTIQ
+488 SANADNGTGMTIQ

-526 ESRNIDA
+526 DGRNIDA
-533 MEVSQTS
+533 MDVTQTS

-572 PGFAVAS
+572 PGFAVIS

-586 DAGSYES
+586 DAGFYES
-593 APVLASLADGRF
+593 APVLASLAGGRF

-610 ENELGDGNLTYRVF
+610 ENELGDGNLAYRVF

-632 GDITV
+632 GDIVV

-643 QVDALTGFDVNSISV
+643 QVDALNGFDVNSISV

-738 GPSGSTSNAIFSEI
+738 GPSGNTSNAIFSEI

-757 TDYDDIIDATATT
+757 TDYDDIIDAKATT
-770 QDLTFDGMAG
+770 QGVTFDGMAG

-901 IYDGDNFNINDR
+901 VYDGDNFNINDR

-961 ESSAN
+961 EFSAN

-985 DNIAANGLTATR
+985 DVNSAIYLTATR
-997 VEDSWVEFSDTD
+997 VEDSWVEFSETD

-1034 GGDDTIDGGADND
+1034 GGDDTIDGG
-1047 LIYGDD
+1047 I
-1053 GETTI
+1053 
-1058 NASEDFSTGPDGW
+1058 
-1071 VNASSGGYLSQNESL
+1071 
-1086 GGDPFFGRFGGGS
+1086 
-1099 SASEQIK
+1099 
-1106 KTFGLSQDAPYAV
+1106 
-1119 IEFDFLKIDSWDAS
+1119 
-1133 ANEEFAVF
+1133 
-1141 IDGVEIFNF
+1141 
-1150 FPKNTNGSGVE
+1150 
-1161 GPDASGSFAGGSW
+1161 
-1174 SVTSS
+1174 
-1179 GSDSNL
+1179 
-1185 GFGNNNSS
+1185 
-1193 WHDRVFNVRIVMD
+1193 
-1206 DPGDRVTL
+1206 
-1214 GMGAKLDSG
+1214 
-1223 ISDESW
+1223 
-1229 GIDNVNIAS
+1229 
-1238 TSNPD
+1238 
-1243 FDFSTTSSSL
+1243 
-1253 TDGNDV
+1253 
-1259 IDGGTGEDTI
+1259 
-1269 YGQGGD
+1269 
-1275 DLIDGG
+1275 G
-1281 ADNDTIYGDGTAAL
+1281 AD
-1295 TPDSELLTNGGFD
+1295 SLL
-1308 SNLDN
+1308 
-1313 WTIINPSGGQAPV
+1313 
-1326 HTTQAGGSIRL
+1326 
-1337 NSSDEAAGGDGLS
+1337 
-1350 QQFGTVI
+1350 
-1357 GKTYSAAIEL
+1357 
-1367 EENGGNSASH
+1367 
-1377 TVLVEA
+1377 
-1383 LDDNGTVIESYTTVI
+1383 
-1398 PNGGSETVYLDF
+1398 
-1410 VATSS
+1410 
-1415 TSEIRITNPSSTG
+1415 
-1428 TVGTDVLIVDASVTG
+1428 
-1443 VDPQDDP
+1443 
-1450 NDGNDTISGSAGDD
+1450 
-1464 FIIGGGGDDSIDG
+1464 
-1477 GADND
+1477 
-1482 VIYGDSRLTASPSEQ
+1482 
-1497 LNNGGFDSNL
+1497 
-1507 DRWTIINPTGGNAP
+1507 
-1521 AYSSSSGGSLRI
+1521 
-1533 NSGQETAGG
+1533 
-1542 DGVSQQFGTA
+1542 
-1552 IGETYSASLDFEE
+1552 
-1565 NGSGSASHTV
+1565 
-1575 LVEVLDE
+1575 
-1582 NGTVIDSVTTVV
+1582 
-1594 GNGQSAT
+1594 
-1601 ATLDFVATTATSEI
+1601 
-1615 RITNP
+1615 
-1620 TSSSSNN
+1620 
-1627 SDLLITDVSVTG
+1627 
-1639 IDPSDTTSQGDDSI
+1639 
-1653 DGGEGNDLIYGEGG
+1653 
-1667 GDTLLGSG
+1667 
-1675 GNDTIY
+1675 
-1681 GDAGSYVRESFSYD
+1681 
-1695 TLSTT
+1695 
-1700 QVRDGVSVNTGN
+1700 
-1712 VDVTF
+1712 
-1717 SSPTETGITL
+1717 
-1727 SVVNGSPY
+1727 
-1735 TGGIQDDGNGPASN
+1735 
-1749 TVLQSTTGSSSSLGE
+1749 
-1764 YEWSFSEP
+1764 
-1772 VMAVNFNIVDLD
+1772 
-1784 ANENIQIFAFDA
+1784 
-1796 DNNPIEVILTPGSN
+1796 
-1810 VTVTDSNSDGFDDRA
+1810 
-1825 DGGGSGGSGDVEQ
+1825 
-1838 SITVTVPGPVSRI
+1838 
-1851 EAIHTLDSGGNIGI
+1851 
-1865 QFTEMFFDAPTPS
+1865 
-1878 IGDDLIDGGTGDD
+1878 
-1891 FIYGEEG
+1891 
-1898 TDTIRLSDSF
+1898 
-1908 GIDSIDGGEETPT
+1908 
-1921 DSSIDI
+1921 
-1927 LDASAVTATGVN
+1927 
-1939 LTYGTLESGTV
+1939 
-1950 IAGAGNTATFENIE
+1950 
-1964 QVIVTEQDDTIDA
+1964 
-1977 SALSDDVTLDGMGG
+1977 
-1991 DDTILG
+1991 
-1997 GSGDDSID
+1997 
-2005 GGTGSDTL
+2005 
-2013 VGGDGQDTITGGAGE
+2013 GGAGE

-2037 DTITGGT
+2037 DTITGGS

-2056 GVSIDFGIYGNG
+2056 GVLIDFGIYGDG

-2115 GNDSIDGEG
+2115 GNDRIDGEG

-2234 GGSAVDGD
+2234 GGSAVAGD
-2242 DFFFENTAV
+2242 DFFLENTAV

-2281 DNGIKPIRWI
+2281 DHGMKPIRWI

-2313 ARSIGGGLPKTDL
+2313 AGSIGGGLPKTDL

-2405 SEKSRNEIFTLFPE
+2405 SEKSRKEIFTLFPE